1 MKKIIGILA
10 ALMMCFT
17 LSSCVTA
24 AQAQVDGAYD
34 DDVDISVVVTYGTP
48 YYNTEGLLLYYI
60 YRDMFYYPYYYHNRY
75 YLHRYHRP
83 LPPERMR
90 MYKPVPRD
98 FYRHEPPR
106 RYHRPLPPERMRM
119 YRPVP
124 RDFYRHEPPRRYHV
138 TPPNRSTQHMRPN
151 THPTQPRPNGNIRPN
166 GGMRP
171 NTNVRPNNNRGGN
184 VGRPMTPRSST
195 RATVGGGN
203 RGHFGGRR

>member
-24 AQAQVDGAYD
+24 AQAQVDGVYYD
-34 DDVDISVVVTYGTP
+34 DNVDISVVVTYGTP

-60 YRDMFYYPYYYHNRY
+60 YRDMFYYPYYYNHRY

-106 RYHRPLPPERMRM
+106 RYH
-119 YRPVP
+119 
-124 RDFYRHEPPRRYHV
+124 V
-138 TPPNRSTQHMRPN
+138 TPPNRSTHHMRPN
-151 THPTQPRPNGNIRPN
+151 PHPTHPRPNTNHRPN

>member
-1 MKKIIGILA
+1 MKKIIGILT

-24 AQAQVDGAYD
+24 AQAQVDGVYD
-34 DDVDISVVVTYGTP
+34 DDVDIGVVVTSGTP

-83 LPPERMR
+83 LPPQRMR
-90 MYKPVPRD
+90 MYK
-98 FYRHEPPR
+98 
-106 RYHRPLPPERMRM
+106 
-119 YRPVP
+119 PVP

-151 THPTQPRPNGNIRPN
+151 THPNHPRPNGNVRPN
-166 GGMRP
+166 GGIRP
-171 NTNVRPNNNRGGN
+171 NNRGGSMS
-184 VGRPMTPRSST
+184 RPMTPRSST

-203 RGHFGGRR
+203 RGYFGGRR

>member
-10 ALMMCFT
+10 ALMMYLT

-24 AQAQVDGAYD
+24 AQAQVDGVYD
-34 DDVDISVVVTYGTP
+34 DNVDISVVVNYGTP
-48 YYNTEGLLLYYI
+48 YYNVDGLILYYI
-60 YRDMFYYPYYYHNRY
+60 YRDMYYYPYYYHNRY

-83 LPPERMR
+83 LPLDRMR
-90 MYKPVPRD
+90 I
-98 FYRHEPPR
+98 
-106 RYHRPLPPERMRM
+106 

-151 THPTQPRPNGNIRPN
+151 THPNHPRPNGNVRPN
-166 GGMRP
+166 GGTRP
-171 NTNVRPNNNRGGN
+171 NDSGGRFN
-184 VGRPMTPRSST
+184 RPMTPRSST

-203 RGHFGGRR
+203 RGRFGGRR

>member
-1 MKKIIGILA
+1 MKKIISILA

-17 LSSCVTA
+17 LSSCVTTA
-24 AQAQVDGAYD
+24 SAQIDDIY

-60 YRDMFYYPYYYHNRY
+60 YRDMFYYPYYYNNRY

-106 RYHRPLPPERMRM
+106 RYH
-119 YRPVP
+119 
-124 RDFYRHEPPRRYHV
+124 V
-138 TPPNRSTQHMRPN
+138 TPPNKSTQHMRPN
-151 THPTQPRPNGNIRPN
+151 THPTQPRPNS
-166 GGMRP
+166 GMKP
-171 NTNVRPNNNRGGN
+171 NTNVRPNNRGGSVN
-184 VGRPMTPRSST
+184 RPTTPRSST

-203 RGHFGGRR
+203 RGHFGSKR